1 LEAKVGYGRFTGS
14 LLSGCQA
21 AYATA
26 GPGLGRRIGKTS
38 ADGIAAGEG
47 LHGEE
52 GCKLL
57 QRWRSSFY
65 SLSLR
70 FQTVF
75 SGVLTQPEQQS
86 CYTLINCMVGLIRKS
101 KLRGKCQSASFKE
114 TFHRILVAGFKTDVS
129 RAFLS
134 VLSTVYKSRF
144 TWCEVCKSF
153 CRRREA

>member
-1 LEAKVGYGRFTGS
+1 LEAKGGYGRFTGS

-26 GPGLGRRIGKTS
+26 GPGLGWRIGKTS

-57 QRWRSSFY
+57 QRWRSSFS
-65 SLSLR
+65 SLYLR

-86 CYTLINCMVGLIRKS
+86 CSTLINCMVGLIRKS
-101 KLRGKCQSASFKE
+101 KLRGKQCQSASFKE
-114 TFHRILVAGFKTDVS
+114 TFHRILVAGFKDRCQPNFS
-129 RAFLS
+129 LFPLHC
-134 VLSTVYKSRF
+134 YKSRL
-144 TWCEVCKSF
+144 TWCEVCKAF
-153 CRRREA
+153 VKE